1 MRTNKQII
9 LEQLDQKSS
18 LLVEAMKNPV
28 SENGWVFSIRKG
40 LNMTLEQLGNKL
52 GISKQGVRSIE
63 ESETNG
69 SISIKSLKEVAKVLD
84 MQLVYGFV
92 PNKGSFSS
100 YVEDKSKEL
109 AKRIVM
115 RTHQTMQLEN
125 QGNREIII
133 QKAIED
139 LAFEIKQ
146 EMRRS
151 LWD

>member
-1 MRTNKQII
+1 MRTTKQII

>member
-28 SENGWVFSIRKG
+28 SGNGWVFSIRKG

>member
-139 LAFEIKQ
+139 LTFEIKQ

>member
-52 GISKQGVRSIE
+52 GISKQGARSIE

-92 PNKGSFSS
+92 PNKGSFSN

-125 QGNREIII
+125 QGNSEIII

-139 LAFEIKQ
+139 LALEIKQ

>member
-28 SENGWVFSIRKG
+28 SENGWVFFVRKG

>member
-28 SENGWVFSIRKG
+28 SENGWVFSVRKG

>member
-139 LAFEIKQ
+139 LASEIKQ

>member
-109 AKRIVM
+109 AQRIVM

>member
-125 QGNREIII
+125 QGNREKII

>member
-18 LLVEAMKNPV
+18 LLLEAMKNPV

-63 ESETNG
+63 ESERNG

-92 PNKGSFSS
+92 PNKGSFSN
-100 YVEDKSKEL
+100 YVENKSKEL
-109 AKRIVM
+109 AQRIVM

>member
-18 LLVEAMKNPV
+18 LLAEAKKNPV
-28 SENGWVFSIRKG
+28 SEKGWVFSVRKG

-92 PNKGSFSS
+92 PNKGTFNN

-125 QGNREIII
+125 QGNSEIII

-139 LAFEIKQ
+139 LALEIKQ

>member
-1 MRTNKQII
+1 MRTTKQII

-139 LAFEIKQ
+139 LTFEIKQ

>member
-92 PNKGSFSS
+92 PNKGSFST

>member
-92 PNKGSFSS
+92 PNKGSFSN

-125 QGNREIII
+125 QGNSEIII

-139 LAFEIKQ
+139 LALEIKQ

>member
-125 QGNREIII
+125 QGNRKIII

>member
-52 GISKQGVRSIE
+52 VISKQGVRSIE

>member
-18 LLVEAMKNPV
+18 LLIEAMKNPV

>member
-18 LLVEAMKNPV
+18 LLIEAMKNPV
-28 SENGWVFSIRKG
+28 SENGWVFSVRKG
-40 LNMTLEQLGNKL
+40 LNMTLEQLGKKL

-100 YVEDKSKEL
+100 YVENKSKEL
-109 AKRIVM
+109 AQRIVM

>member
-69 SISIKSLKEVAKVLD
+69 SISIKSLKEVGKVLD

>member
-28 SENGWVFSIRKG
+28 SENGWVFSVRKG

-100 YVEDKSKEL
+100 YVENKSKEL
-109 AKRIVM
+109 AQRIVM

>member
-1 MRTNKQII
+1 MRTTKQII

-109 AKRIVM
+109 AQRIVM

>member
-1 MRTNKQII
+1 MRTNRQII

-18 LLVEAMKNPV
+18 LLLDSKKNSV
-28 SENGWVFSIRKG
+28 SDKGWVFSIRKG

-52 GISKQGVRSIE
+52 GISKQGVRKIE
-63 ESETNG
+63 ESEANC
-69 SISIKSLKEVAKVLD
+69 SISIKSLKEVARVLD

-92 PNKGSFSS
+92 PNKGSFNN
-100 YVEDKSKEL
+100 YVDDKAKEL
-109 AKRIVM
+109 AVRIVM

-125 QGNREIII
+125 QGNDETVI
-133 QKAIED
+133 QKAIAD
-139 LAFEIKQ
+139 LALEIKQ

>member
-92 PNKGSFSS
+92 SNKGSFSS